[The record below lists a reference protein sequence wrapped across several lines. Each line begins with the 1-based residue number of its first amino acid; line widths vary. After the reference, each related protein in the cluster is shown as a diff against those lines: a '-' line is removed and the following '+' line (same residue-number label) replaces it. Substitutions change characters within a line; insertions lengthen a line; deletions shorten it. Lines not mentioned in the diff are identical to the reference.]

1 MLQKVVSK
9 VIGTKNDRELKRMR
23 RSVEKI
29 NALEPTIQ
37 ALSDAELTA
46 KTAEFKQRY
55 DNGES
60 LDGLLAEA
68 FAVCREASIRITGMR
83 HYDVQLIGG
92 ITLHEGKIAEMKTGE
107 GKTLMAT
114 LAIYLNAISGKGV
127 HVVTVNDYLAKRDAE
142 LNQPLFNFLGLS
154 IGVIYSQQPP
164 QEKVDAYQAD
174 ITYGTNNEY
183 GFDYLRDNMV
193 FSLDEKKQR
202 PLNYCIIDE
211 IDSILIDEA
220 RTPLIISG
228 QAEDSAHMYQLINDI
243 IPRLKR
249 SKDEEANKHNEDEDF
264 WVDEKN
270 RTIEI
275 SEKGYEKIE
284 DFLTEKGLLADN
296 ESLYNPSRLPLLAHV
311 QAAIRAHHLFIKNI
325 NYIVHEGEVV
335 IVDENTGRTM
345 PGRRW
350 SEGLHQAMEAKEGV
364 DIQPENQTMA
374 TTTFQNYF
382 RLYDKLSG
390 MTGTADT
397 EAAEFKS
404 TYDLDVVIIPTH
416 RPIARID
423 MDDQIFLTKLGKYQ
437 GIIREIQQ
445 IQQKGAP
452 VLVGTA
458 TIEASEELSYLL
470 DQAGIKHN
478 VLNAKQHEREA
489 EIIAQAG
496 SPKAVTIATNMAG
509 RGTDI
514 ILGGNWLAQIENPD
528 ELSVADKEQL
538 KQSWQI
544 KHQQVVEAGGLH
556 IIGSERH
563 ESRRIDN
570 QLRGRAGRQGDP
582 GMSRFFLSL
591 EDDLMRIFAGE
602 RVVNMMRSLGLKE
615 DEAIEHKMVSRSIE
629 NAQGKVEARDFD
641 ARKNLLKYDDI
652 ANEQRKVIYKQRD
665 ELLAESELKDAII
678 DMHHSVYHALIDQFI
693 PPGSIEDQWNIDGL
707 EDELEDE
714 FKAYMPINDW
724 LDADRRLDE
733 EALRNKIIDTALLR
747 FNQRR
752 EQMGEEN
759 ASRLERHLMLQS
771 LDRHWKEHLT
781 QMDQL
786 RKGIHLRGYAQKNPE
801 QEYKRESFDLFQSM
815 LGAIRS
821 DTVQDLSRVHVP
833 TPEEIKALQEERRL
847 AAERMQMQ
855 FEHQQAGSLMG
866 GEADTQ
872 PINHQSR
879 PRTNMSMTFQN
890 GISSSAAATAMMQ
903 QGQGQATQTA
913 TNTQRQGTDSMDNHH
928 SANPYAHLNLSRNA
942 SCPCGSG
949 LKYKQCH
956 GKL

>member
-1 MLQKVVSK
+1 MLSK
-9 VIGTKNDRELKRMR
+9 IIGSVIGTKNERELKRMR
-23 RSVEKI
+23 KIVAKI
-29 NALEPTIQ
+29 NAYEPTIQ
-37 ALSDAELTA
+37 TLSDEELRQ
-46 KTAEFKQRY
+46 KTFEFKERHQQ
-55 DNGES
+55 GES
-60 LDGLLAEA
+60 LDSILPEA
-68 FAVCREASIRITGMR
+68 FAVCREASIRVNGMR

-92 ITLHEGKIAEMKTGE
+92 MTLHEGKIAEMKTGE

-127 HVVTVNDYLAKRDAE
+127 HVVTVNDYLAGRDAE
-142 LNQPLFNFLGLS
+142 LNRPLFSFLGLTV
-154 IGVIYSQQPP
+154 GVIYSQQPP
-164 QEKVDAYQAD
+164 QEKFEAYRAD

-193 FSLDEKKQR
+193 FSLAEKKQR

-228 QAEDSAHMYQLINDI
+228 QAEDSAELYALINTI
-243 IPRLKR
+243 VPRLTR
-249 SKDEEANKHNEDEDF
+249 SEDEEANKDNKDGDF
-264 WVDEKN
+264 WIDEKN
-270 RTIEI
+270 RAIEI

-284 DFLTEKGLLADN
+284 RFLVEVGELGAN
-296 ESLYNPSRLPLLAHV
+296 ESLYSPARLPLLAHV
-311 QAAIRAHHLFIKNI
+311 QAAIRAHHIFVKNI
-325 NYIVHEGEVV
+325 HYIVQDGEVI

-350 SEGLHQAMEAKEGV
+350 SEGLHQAVEAKEGV
-364 DIQPENQTMA
+364 EIQAENQTMA

-437 GIIREIQQ
+437 GIIKEIKS
-445 IQQKGAP
+445 ITAKGAP

-470 DQAGIKHN
+470 DQEGIVHN

-496 SPKAVTIATNMAG
+496 RPQAVTIATNMAG

-514 ILGGNWLAQIENPD
+514 ILGGNWQAQIDNLH
-528 ELSVADKEQL
+528 ELTEEQKAQLQAD
-538 KQSWQI
+538 WQN
-544 KHQQVVEAGGLH
+544 KNEAVKAAGGLH

-582 GMSRFFLSL
+582 GQSRFFLSL
-591 EDDLMRIFAGE
+591 EDDLMRIFAGD
-602 RVVNMMRSLGLKE
+602 RVMNMFRAMGLKE

-629 NAQGKVEARDFD
+629 GAQGKVEARDFD
-641 ARKNLLKYDDI
+641 ARKNLLKYDDV
-652 ANEQRKVIYKQRD
+652 ANEQRKVIYGQRD
-665 ELLAESELKDAII
+665 DLLGQADLQESIKE
-678 DMHHSVYHALIDQFI
+678 MHHEVYNALINQFV
-693 PPGSIEDQWNIDGL
+693 PAGSVDDQWNIDGL
-707 EDELEDE
+707 EDEIEDA
-714 FKAYMPINDW
+714 FRFYMPINDW

-733 EALRNKIIDTALLR
+733 EGLRDKIISTAIAR
-747 FNQRR
+747 YEDRR
-752 EQMGEEN
+752 MQMGEDS
-759 ASRLERHLMLQS
+759 AAQLERHFMLQS

-786 RKGIHLRGYAQKNPE
+786 RKGIHLRSYAQKNPE
-801 QEYKRESFDLFQSM
+801 QEYKRESFELFRSM
-815 LGAIRS
+815 LGAIKS
-821 DTVQDLSRVHVP
+821 DIVQDLARVHVP
-833 TPEEIKALQEERRL
+833 TPEELAALEEERRRQI
-847 AAERMQMQ
+847 EQMRMQ
-855 FEHQQAGSLMG
+855 FEHNQANEETS
-866 GEADTQ
+866 E
-872 PINHQSR
+872 
-879 PRTNMSMTFQN
+879 PREHRAASNQNITFTL
-890 GISSSAAATAMMQ
+890 SAAGVSAE
-903 QGQGQATQTA
+903 QAA
-913 TNTQRQGTDSMDNHH
+913 RMAEKDVAIPENIN
-928 SANPYAHLNLSRNA
+928 RNA
-942 SCPCGSG
+942 PCPCGSG

-956 GKL
+956 GKLS

>member
-1 MLQKVVSK
+1 MLGKMIGK

-23 RSVEKI
+23 KLVDKI
-29 NALEPTIQ
+29 NALEPKIQ
-37 ALSDAELTA
+37 PLSDEALKQ
-46 KTAEFKQRY
+46 KTAEFKTQFEQ
-55 DNGES
+55 GTS
-60 LDGLLAEA
+60 LDTILPEA
-68 FAVCREASIRITGMR
+68 FAVCREASSRVLGMR

-92 ITLHEGKIAEMKTGE
+92 ITLHEGKIAEMRTGE

-127 HVVTVNDYLAKRDAE
+127 HVVTVNDYLARRDAE
-142 LNQPLFNFLGLS
+142 LNRPLFDFLGLTV
-154 IGVIYSQQPP
+154 GVIYSQQDPM
-164 QEKVDAYQAD
+164 EKFEAYAAD

-202 PLNYCIIDE
+202 GLNYCIIDE

-228 QAEDSAHMYQLINDI
+228 QAEDSSAMYRLIDTI

-249 SKDEEANKHNEDEDF
+249 SETEEGNRENREQDF
-264 WVDEKN
+264 WIDEKN
-270 RTIEI
+270 RQIEI

-284 DFLTEKGLLADN
+284 KFLVEKGELGEN
-296 ESLYNPSRLPLLAHV
+296 ESLYSPARLPLLAHV
-311 QAAIRAHHLFIKNI
+311 QAAIRAHHLFVKNI
-325 NYIVHEGEVV
+325 HYIVHEGEVI

-350 SEGLHQAMEAKEGV
+350 SEGLHQAVEAKEQV
-364 DIQPENQTMA
+364 EIQAENQTLA

-397 EAAEFKS
+397 EAAEFKQ

-416 RPIARID
+416 KPIQRID
-423 MDDQIFLTKLGKYQ
+423 LDDQIFLSKMGKYQ
-437 GIIREIQQ
+437 GIIREIKR
-445 IQQKGAP
+445 IQEKKAP
-452 VLVGTA
+452 ILVGTA
-458 TIEASEELSYLL
+458 TIEASEVLSELLT
-470 DQAGIKHN
+470 QEGIQHN

-489 EIIAQAG
+489 DIIAQAG
-496 SPKAVTIATNMAG
+496 RPNAVTIATNMAG

-514 ILGGNWLAQIENPD
+514 ILGGNWQAELAKIDNVTPEM
-528 ELSVADKEQL
+528 KEQAYAE
-538 KQSWQI
+538 WQVRN
-544 KHQQVVEAGGLH
+544 QQVLEAGGLH

-582 GMSRFFLSL
+582 GESRFFLSL
-591 EDDLMRIFAGE
+591 EDDLMRIFAGD
-602 RVVNMMRSLGLKE
+602 RVVNMMRAMGLKE

-629 NAQGKVEARDFD
+629 NAQRKVENRDFD
-641 ARKNLLKYDDI
+641 ARKSLLKYDDV

-665 ELLAESELKDAII
+665 ELLAQSNLQAAIEA
-678 DMHHSVYHALIDQFI
+678 MHYDVYNALIDQFV
-693 PPGSIEDQWNIDGL
+693 PPGSIDDQWDIDGL
-707 EDELEDE
+707 EDELESE
-714 FKAYMPINDW
+714 FRIYMPINDW

-733 EALRNKIIDTALLR
+733 EGLRQKIIEAALLNYR
-747 FNQRR
+747 ARR

-759 ASRLERHLMLQS
+759 AAQLERHFMLSS
-771 LDRHWKEHLT
+771 LDKHWKEHLN

-801 QEYKRESFDLFQSM
+801 QEYKSEAFSLFQSM
-815 LGAIRS
+815 LGAIKS
-821 DTVQDLSRVHVP
+821 ETVQDLARVHIP
-833 TPEEIKALQEERRL
+833 TPEEIAELERQQREQAEMMRL
-847 AAERMQMQ
+847 H
-855 FEHQQAGSLMG
+855 FEHQEMNGVT
-866 GEADTQ
+866 GELSEDEDMIARNSQ
-872 PINHQSR
+872 Q
-879 PRTNMSMTFQN
+879 RTRATYSF
-890 GISSSAAATAMMQ
+890 GLSGSAAATASPEMAEN
-903 QGQGQATQTA
+903 G
-913 TNTQRQGTDSMDNHH
+913 D
-928 SANPYAHLNLSRNA
+928 NPYANLAISRNA
-942 SCPCGSG
+942 PCPCGSG

-956 GKL
+956 GKI

>member
-1 MLQKVVSK
+1 MLGKMIGK

-23 RSVEKI
+23 KLVDKI
-29 NALEPTIQ
+29 NALEPKIQ
-37 ALSDAELTA
+37 PLSDEALKQ
-46 KTAEFKQRY
+46 KTAEFKTQFEQ
-55 DNGES
+55 GTS
-60 LDGLLAEA
+60 LDTILPEA
-68 FAVCREASIRITGMR
+68 FAVCREASSRVLGMR

-92 ITLHEGKIAEMKTGE
+92 ITLHEGKIAEMRTGE

-127 HVVTVNDYLAKRDAE
+127 HVVTVNDYLARRDAE
-142 LNQPLFNFLGLS
+142 LNRPLFDFLGLTV
-154 IGVIYSQQPP
+154 GVIYSQQDPM
-164 QEKVDAYQAD
+164 EKFEAYAAD

-202 PLNYCIIDE
+202 GLNYCIIDE

-228 QAEDSAHMYQLINDI
+228 QAEDSSAMYRLIDTI

-249 SKDEEANKHNEDEDF
+249 SETEEGNRENREQDF
-264 WVDEKN
+264 WIDEKN
-270 RTIEI
+270 RQIEI

-284 DFLTEKGLLADN
+284 KFLVEKGELGEN
-296 ESLYNPSRLPLLAHV
+296 ESLYSPARLPLLAHV
-311 QAAIRAHHLFIKNI
+311 QAAIRAHHLFVKNI
-325 NYIVHEGEVV
+325 HYIVHEGEVI

-350 SEGLHQAMEAKEGV
+350 SEGLHQAVEAKEQV
-364 DIQPENQTMA
+364 EIQAENQTLA

-397 EAAEFKS
+397 EAAEFKQ

-416 RPIARID
+416 KPIQRID
-423 MDDQIFLTKLGKYQ
+423 LDDQIFLSKMGKYQ
-437 GIIREIQQ
+437 GIIREIKR
-445 IQQKGAP
+445 IQEKKAP
-452 VLVGTA
+452 ILVGTA
-458 TIEASEELSYLL
+458 TIEASEVLSELLT
-470 DQAGIKHN
+470 QEGIQHN

-489 EIIAQAG
+489 DIIAQAG
-496 SPKAVTIATNMAG
+496 RPNAVTIATNMAG

-514 ILGGNWLAQIENPD
+514 ILGGNWQAELAKIDNVTPEM
-528 ELSVADKEQL
+528 
-538 KQSWQI
+538 KQQAYAEWQVRN
-544 KHQQVVEAGGLH
+544 QQVLEAGGLH

-582 GMSRFFLSL
+582 GESRFFLSL
-591 EDDLMRIFAGE
+591 EDDLMRIFAGD
-602 RVVNMMRSLGLKE
+602 RVVNMMRAMGLKE

-629 NAQGKVEARDFD
+629 NAQRKVENRDFD
-641 ARKNLLKYDDI
+641 ARKSLLKYDDV

-665 ELLAESELKDAII
+665 ELLAESNLQAAIEA
-678 DMHHSVYHALIDQFI
+678 MHYDVYNALIDQFV
-693 PPGSIEDQWNIDGL
+693 PPGSIDDQWDIDGL
-707 EDELEDE
+707 EDELESE
-714 FKAYMPINDW
+714 FRIYMPINDW

-733 EALRNKIIDTALLR
+733 EGLRQKIIEAALLNYR
-747 FNQRR
+747 ARR

-759 ASRLERHLMLQS
+759 AAQLERHFMLSS
-771 LDRHWKEHLT
+771 LDKHWKEHLN

-801 QEYKRESFDLFQSM
+801 QEYKSESFSLFQSM
-815 LGAIRS
+815 LGAIKS
-821 DTVQDLSRVHVP
+821 ETVQDLARVHIP
-833 TPEEIKALQEERRL
+833 TPEEIAELERQQREQAEMMRL
-847 AAERMQMQ
+847 H
-855 FEHQQAGSLMG
+855 FEHQEMNGVTGELSDDEDMIARNSQQRTRATYSFGLSGS
-866 GEADTQ
+866 
-872 PINHQSR
+872 
-879 PRTNMSMTFQN
+879 
-890 GISSSAAATAMMQ
+890 ATA
-903 QGQGQATQTA
+903 TA
-913 TNTQRQGTDSMDNHH
+913 SPEMAENGD
-928 SANPYAHLNLSRNA
+928 NPYANLAISRNA
-942 SCPCGSG
+942 PCPCGSG

-956 GKL
+956 GKI

>member
-1 MLQKVVSK
+1 MLTKIIST

-23 RSVEKI
+23 KIVTKI
-29 NALEPTIQ
+29 NSYESSIQ
-37 ALSDAELTA
+37 SLSDDELRQ
-46 KTAEFKQRY
+46 KTEEFKLRHQA
-55 DNGES
+55 GES
-60 LDGLLAEA
+60 LDKLLPEA
-68 FAVCREASIRITGMR
+68 FAVCREASKRVNGMR

-92 ITLHEGKIAEMKTGE
+92 MALHEGKIAEMKTGE

-127 HVVTVNDYLAKRDAE
+127 HVVTVNDYLANRDAQ
-142 LNQPLFNFLGLS
+142 LNRPLFDFLGLTV
-154 IGVIYSQQPP
+154 GVIYSQQAP
-164 QEKVDAYQAD
+164 QEKFAAYRAD

-193 FSLDEKKQR
+193 FSLSEKKQR

-228 QAEDSAHMYQLINDI
+228 QAEDSAHLYALIDNI
-243 IPRLKR
+243 VERLVR
-249 SKDEEANKHNEDEDF
+249 SKDEEDNKNNTDGDF
-264 WVDEKN
+264 WIDEKN

-284 DFLTEKGLLADN
+284 SFLAEVGELGEN
-296 ESLYNPSRLPLLAHV
+296 ESLYSPARLPLLAHA
-311 QAAIRAHHLFIKNI
+311 QAAIRAHHLFVKNI
-325 NYIVHEGEVV
+325 HYIVQDGEVI

-350 SEGLHQAMEAKEGV
+350 SDGLHQAVEAKEGV
-364 DIQPENQTMA
+364 EIQAENQTMA

-397 EAAEFKS
+397 EAAELKS

-423 MDDQIFLTKLGKYQ
+423 MDDQIFLTKLGKYK
-437 GIIREIQQ
+437 GIIREIKQ
-445 IQQKGAP
+445 ITEKGAP

-470 DQAGIKHN
+470 NQEGIAHN

-489 EIIAQAG
+489 DIIAQAG
-496 SPKAVTIATNMAG
+496 RPRAVTIATNMAG

-514 ILGGNWLAQIENPD
+514 ILGGNWQAELETHEVITDEMRREALTAWQARHDEVLA
-528 ELSVADKEQL
+528 
-538 KQSWQI
+538 
-544 KHQQVVEAGGLH
+544 AGGLH

-582 GMSRFFLSL
+582 GQSRFFLSL
-591 EDDLMRIFAGE
+591 EDDLMRIFAGD
-602 RVVNMMRSLGLKE
+602 RITSMFRAVGLKE
-615 DEAIEHKMVSRSIE
+615 DEAIEHKMVSRAIE

-641 ARKNLLKYDDI
+641 ARKSLLKYDDI
-652 ANEQRKVIYKQRD
+652 ANEQRKVIYSQRD
-665 ELLAESELKDAII
+665 DLLAEMDLQAGIQA
-678 DMHHSVYHALIDQFI
+678 MHHEVYHALINQFV
-693 PPGSIEDQWNIDGL
+693 PPGSIDDQWNIDGL
-707 EDELEDE
+707 EDEIEEAFRFD
-714 FKAYMPINDW
+714 MPINDW

-733 EALRNKIIDTALLR
+733 EGLRTKIIETAIER
-747 FNQRR
+747 YQTRR
-752 EQMGEEN
+752 EQMGEQT
-759 ASRLERHLMLQS
+759 AAQLERHFMLTS

-786 RKGIHLRGYAQKNPE
+786 RKGIHLRSYAQKNPE
-801 QEYKRESFDLFQSM
+801 QEYKRESFELFQSM
-815 LGAIRS
+815 LGAIKS
-821 DTVQDLSRVHVP
+821 DLIQDLARVHVP
-833 TPEEIKALQEERRL
+833 TPEEL
-847 AAERMQMQ
+847 AALEEQRR
-855 FEHQQAGSLMG
+855 QQAEQMRMMFEQQAQLDDAHSLDNRPAEETPRPLGRMTVTLG
-866 GEADTQ
+866 TTSVAHKAADITTDEALVI
-872 PINHQSR
+872 PK
-879 PRTNMSMTFQN
+879 
-890 GISSSAAATAMMQ
+890 
-903 QGQGQATQTA
+903 
-913 TNTQRQGTDSMDNHH
+913 NTH
-928 SANPYAHLNLSRNA
+928 RNA
-942 SCPCGSG
+942 PCPCGSG

-956 GKL
+956 GKLS